1 MFKSKR
7 IKSKLQHK
15 ENLNNK
21 DSNKKLEFD
30 KYKQFD
36 DYNINSIHFK
46 PNKYN
51 KLKETIYN
59 IHNIPY
65 DYNIFSLSD
74 NINKY
79 LNKKTRRTKENNSE
93 KLDLTIIK
101 GTKLISQLNSETEII
116 LNDEFYFKLE
126 DIYYN
131 NDIIKNNDKNYNTNI
146 QD

>member
-1 MFKSKR
+1 M
-7 IKSKLQHK
+7 
-15 ENLNNK
+15 
-21 DSNKKLEFD
+21 
-30 KYKQFD
+30 
-36 DYNINSIHFK
+36 
-46 PNKYN
+46 
-51 KLKETIYN
+51 
-59 IHNIPY
+59 
-65 DYNIFSLSD
+65 
-74 NINKY
+74 
-79 LNKKTRRTKENNSE
+79 NKKTRRTKENNSE

>member
-1 MFKSKR
+1 M
-7 IKSKLQHK
+7 K
-15 ENLNNK
+15 EK
-21 DSNKKLEFD
+21 
-30 KYKQFD
+30 
-36 DYNINSIHFK
+36 
-46 PNKYN
+46 
-51 KLKETIYN
+51 IYN

-79 LNKKTRRTKENNSE
+79 LNKKTKRTKENNSE

-116 LNDEFYFKLE
+116 INDEFYFKLE

-131 NDIIKNNDKNYNTNI
+131 NDKLKNNDLINKTKI